1 MTPTAD
7 FATDLAAR
15 IAAGFA
21 RPARTPSIFRSVPE
35 PPPETGDL
43 FVADVARAATGLKL
57 QSDLFREQNR
67 YFPCIVPENAEPDVP
82 PIPVSIGLE
91 ASTSISVRARSEFA
105 EEAAEQI
112 RQQILGNSAS
122 LDFVP
127 VDEAID
133 YFQNGLAR
141 FLRVRIQAAS
151 NGPGSG
157 NSAVSFSSGGGGGGT
172 MRPVGLPFQ
181 VDSKSYGL
189 RIYYAPIYWH
199 SNQQVLNALS
209 RPVNDYISSGRYH
222 FGAALPGNTPV
233 FDFTAS
239 YTLPPNNYAYL
250 AI

>member
-1 MTPTAD
+1 MTPTPK
-7 FATDLAAR
+7 FASDLAAR

-21 RPARTPSIFRSVPE
+21 LPARIPSIFQSVP
-35 PPPETGDL
+35 PTPPETGDL
-43 FVADVARAATGLKL
+43 FVADIAHAATGLKL

-67 YFPCIVPENAEPDVP
+67 YFPCIIPANASPDAP

-91 ASTSISVRARSEFA
+91 AGTGASVQSDAGSA
-105 EEAAEQI
+105 EDAAEQI
-112 RQQILGNSAS
+112 RQQIFGQSAS
-122 LDFVP
+122 LNFVP

-133 YFQNGLAR
+133 YFQHGLTR
-141 FLRVRIQAAS
+141 FLQTRIQAANNS
-151 NGPGSG
+151 PGSG
-157 NSAVSFSSGGGGGGT
+157 TPAAGTSGSGGGV
-172 MRPVGLPFQ
+172 PPPSGLPFQ
-181 VDSKSYGL
+181 VDSKSSGL

-209 RPVNDYISSGRYH
+209 RPVNDYIAAGRYH

-239 YTLPPNNYAYL
+239 YALPPNTFAYL